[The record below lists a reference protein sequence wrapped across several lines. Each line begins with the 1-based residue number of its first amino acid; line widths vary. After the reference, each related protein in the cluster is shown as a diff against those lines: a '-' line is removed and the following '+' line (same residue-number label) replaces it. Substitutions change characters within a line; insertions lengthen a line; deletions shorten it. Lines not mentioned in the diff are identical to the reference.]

1 MKKKKRDLLAPASKC
16 CLKKYLDIDF
26 ISKYG
31 SLLAILSIFLLQI
44 YNLSIGYN
52 FYTSL
57 FSFFVNGFFLFA
69 VLVKTEFI
77 SFEKIQPY
85 LNIILKEP
93 PISGVCNYFDNV
105 IKFNQ
110 DGTTSICPFINKK
123 ISLEEMTLLREKITE
138 NINNMHYNECKKCN
152 HFSIINNGINN

>member
-1 MKKKKRDLLAPASKC
+1 MPASKC

-31 SLLAILSIFLLQI
+31 SLLIVLSIFLLQI

-57 FSFFVNGFFLFA
+57 FSFFINGFFLFA

-77 SFEKIQPY
+77 SIEKIQPY
-85 LNIILKEP
+85 LKLII
-93 PISGVCNYFDNV
+93 
-105 IKFNQ
+105 
-110 DGTTSICPFINKK
+110 
-123 ISLEEMTLLREKITE
+123 
-138 NINNMHYNECKKCN
+138 H
-152 HFSIINNGINN
+152 